1 MFLLHIHVQGQVV
14 VIRIYILNFSV
25 QPFEIIIASSF
36 YKEGKKKPTSW
47 QHNEK
52 VTKVLETALEY
63 SLKVQVWHYW
73 SLMKQE
79 QFYNI

>member
-1 MFLLHIHVQGQVV
+1 MFLSYIHVQGQVV

-47 QHNEK
+47 QHNKK
-52 VTKVLETALEY
+52 VTKALETALEY

>member
-1 MFLLHIHVQGQVV
+1 MFLSYIHVQGQVV

-36 YKEGKKKPTSW
+36 YKEGKKKRTSW

-52 VTKVLETALEY
+52 VTKALETALEY
-63 SLKVQVWHYW
+63 SLKVQVWHYG